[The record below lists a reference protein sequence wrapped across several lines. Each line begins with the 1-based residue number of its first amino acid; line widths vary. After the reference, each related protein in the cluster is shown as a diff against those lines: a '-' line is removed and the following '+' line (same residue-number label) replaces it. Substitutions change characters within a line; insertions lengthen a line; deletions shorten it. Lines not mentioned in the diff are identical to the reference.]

1 MLALKLSNSRVA
13 FIFCWSFYKMSFNGI
28 NQHAGGREWD
38 TGGVCCKKYLPN
50 IANARSVG
58 KIINLIPNYNS
69 CAFIKLC
76 QIKAQKLSVICD
88 SRKQFQPNFVI
99 IEWL

>member
-1 MLALKLSNSRVA
+1 MKSINMLEE
-13 FIFCWSFYKMSFNGI
+13 
-28 NQHAGGREWD
+28 GGRGKES
-38 TGGVCCKKYLPN
+38 GKKYLAN

-88 SRKQFQPNFVI
+88 SRIQFQPNFVI

>member
-1 MLALKLSNSRVA
+1 M
-13 FIFCWSFYKMSFNGI
+13 
-28 NQHAGGREWD
+28 
-38 TGGVCCKKYLPN
+38 
-50 IANARSVG
+50 G

-88 SRKQFQPNFVI
+88 SQIQFQPNFVFIDYIKNGYRKYTALFFIMDINYILLRRIKNLIEASHLI
-99 IEWL
+99 IRSLAKSFAQIKERTIFQ